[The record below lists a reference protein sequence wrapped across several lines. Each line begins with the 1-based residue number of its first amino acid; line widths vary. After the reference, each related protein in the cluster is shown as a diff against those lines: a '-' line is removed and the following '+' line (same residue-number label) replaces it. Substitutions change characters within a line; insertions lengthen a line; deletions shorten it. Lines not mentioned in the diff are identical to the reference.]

1 MKGGIFMKNLSL
13 FAYTFSH
20 FGVDAVCFWILFGR
34 FYEGRPEQELALGF
48 IVYNF
53 LAFGLQMVIGAYCDE
68 NRDFPPAP
76 IGCALVF
83 AAVPVSFLSPWAA
96 LLVCALG
103 NAFFHIGGGTES
115 LINSGG
121 KLSRSGVFVSS
132 GALGV
137 AVGTLWGTKNVG
149 SPLLPAILMA
159 VCFSL
164 CLAAQKHRG
173 EKAETEFS
181 GVASAKAGAGVIIV
195 LALVSVV
202 IRSFGGTLIPTEWKT
217 AAELG
222 LVSAFAAFSGKF
234 LGGFAADIF
243 GAKNVG
249 VISLAASLP
258 FIILGRNSMLISF
271 IGILLFNMTMP
282 ITLCAVAEKMPKN
295 PGIAFGLTTAALLMG
310 VVPSF
315 FAAIN
320 GNLLLFVPAVIIS
333 AVCIFFS
340 AENKKSVSEV

>member
-1 MKGGIFMKNLSL
+1 MKTLPL
-13 FAYTFSH
+13 FAHTFSH

-34 FYEGRPEQELALGF
+34 FYEGRAEQELALGF

-68 NRDFPPAP
+68 NKKFPSAP
-76 IGCALVF
+76 VGCALVF
-83 AAVPVSFLSPWAA
+83 AAVLLSGFSPWLAV
-96 LLVCALG
+96 LVCALG
-103 NAFFHIGGGTES
+103 NAFFHIGGGRECLLDS
-115 LINSGG
+115 AG
-121 KLSRSGVFVSS
+121 KMSRSGVFVSS

-137 AVGTLWGTKNVG
+137 AVGTLWGTKNTG
-149 SPLLPAILMA
+149 SPLLPAVFMA
-159 VCFSL
+159 VCFVL
-164 CLAAQKHRG
+164 CLAAQKFRT
-173 EKAETEFS
+173 EKTKTEFC
-181 GVASAKAGAGVIIV
+181 GAASAKFGAGTIIT
-195 LALVSVV
+195 LALVSVI
-202 IRSFGGTLIPTEWKT
+202 IRSFGGTLIPMEWKT
-217 AAELG
+217 TAELG
-222 LVSAFAAFSGKF
+222 LAAAFAAFLGKF

-249 VISLAASLP
+249 VISLAAALP
-258 FIILGRNSMLISF
+258 LIVFGRSVMLVSF

-295 PGIAFGLTTAALLMG
+295 PGVAFGLTTAALLMG
-310 VVPSF
+310 VIPSF

-340 AENKKSVSEV
+340 TKNKTTLEV